1 MRRSDLTCLLTA
13 CDDFL
18 MRPDPLAPSHQLR
31 GLSALSLTYATR
43 MQLLT
48 LLDLIFATATATAT
62 AAGLEQLGPRLV
74 ELWLGRN
81 RIAEVGGGLAQLR
94 CLRRLSLQ
102 SNRLTSMAGLQ
113 HCTLL
118 EELYLRCAAAAAA
131 AAGGARH
138 SLRTPPKWL

>member
-1 MRRSDLTCLLTA
+1 MC
-13 CDDFL
+13 
-18 MRPDPLAPSHQLR
+18 DPL
-31 GLSALSLTYATR
+31 LSS
-43 MQLLT
+43 
-48 LLDLIFATATATAT
+48 AT
-62 AAGLEQLGPRLV
+62 AAAAAAGLDQLGPRLQ

-81 RIAEVGGGLAQLR
+81 RIAEVGSGLEQLR
-94 CLRRLSLQ
+94 GLRRLSLQ